1 MFFIKKAAAM
11 FDLSVDTLRY
21 YERVGAIPPVQRN
34 KSGYRIILRRILI
47 GFI

>member
-1 MFFIKKAAAM
+1 MNIKKAAAM

-34 KSGYRIILRRILI
+34 KSGYRGLYYE
-47 GFI
+47 GS

>member
-1 MFFIKKAAAM
+1 M

-21 YERVGAIPPVQRN
+21 YERVGAIPPVQRIRVVI
-34 KSGYRIILRRILI
+34 GIILRRILI